1 MSYLRHSSKIRR
13 ATAATHLTF
22 EFWGYKISPLLELS
36 AFFPQRLWHAGHAF
50 TSLAMSGYFHP
61 SSIIEDAFDH
71 LVRAC
76 LFYSFFLPILW
87 WLLVDLVKNAGL
99 ISIAEHNL
107 DFNLHDS
114 LFRIIVSSSIRL
126 SVLYIQNF
134 YFTSD
139 PNSDIIQPCE
149 FLLDGWHWMISDLFE
164 VAGFILNATSS
175 SSHWIFDLFLH
186 AVDGM
191 MWNPGSTVTTS
202 RYNNKSNSW
211 CCIDFLI
218 WNFVS
223 NNHFQR
229 VAAWIISWIH
239 IF

>member
-1 MSYLRHSSKIRR
+1 MRR
-13 ATAATHLTF
+13 ATAATHLNF
-22 EFWGYKISPLLELS
+22 EFWGYKISPLHELS
-36 AFFPQRLWHAGHAF
+36 ASFLNDCGMQGMISF

-61 SSIIEDAFDH
+61 SSIIEDAFGR

-87 WLLVDLVKNAGL
+87 WLLVGLVKNAGL

-164 VAGFILNATSS
+164 VAGFISNATSS
-175 SSHWIFDLFLH
+175 SSHWIFDFFLH
-186 AVDGM
+186 AAGR
-191 MWNPGSTVTTS
+191 MWNPGFTVTTS

-218 WNFVS
+218 
-223 NNHFQR
+223 
-229 VAAWIISWIH
+229 
-239 IF
+239 